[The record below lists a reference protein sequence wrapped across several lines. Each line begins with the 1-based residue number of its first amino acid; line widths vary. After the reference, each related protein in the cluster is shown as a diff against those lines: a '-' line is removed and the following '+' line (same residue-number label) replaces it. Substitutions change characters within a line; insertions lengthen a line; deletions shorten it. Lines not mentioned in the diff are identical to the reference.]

1 MAVAED
7 EFGMIESPA
16 IRPDFIIF
24 LEVGNI
30 SEFAGTLLPKNQ
42 LHHFL
47 IFHTNHLKTI
57 K

>member
-30 SEFAGTLLPKNQ
+30 SEFVGTFLPKNQ
-42 LHHFL
+42 
-47 IFHTNHLKTI
+47 
-57 K
+57 